1 MFDDVRIS
9 VASNKIHNTLK
20 SSPRGRN
27 GILMVLGRCRRVWR
41 LYDYDVVWILGYF
54 FVHAN
59 RHSPASHLITPYLCH
74 SITNPNIHL
83 KLCRS
88 MASRCIEFRNPTTR
102 EHRSRRQKMCARG
115 ALGILPQVEDND

>member
-1 MFDDVRIS
+1 
-9 VASNKIHNTLK
+9 
-20 SSPRGRN
+20 
-27 GILMVLGRCRRVWR
+27 
-41 LYDYDVVWILGYF
+41 LGYF

-115 ALGILPQVEDND
+115 ALGILPQVEDNDWVWWGYVAICCDWFGMIKWSVAWRTLKCDSCSCRSLTQFTISNQHLSS